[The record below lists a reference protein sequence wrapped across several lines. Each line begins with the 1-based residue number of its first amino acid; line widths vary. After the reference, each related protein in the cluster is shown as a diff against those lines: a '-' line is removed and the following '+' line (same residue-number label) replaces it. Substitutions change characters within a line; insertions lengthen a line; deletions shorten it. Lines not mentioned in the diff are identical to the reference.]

1 MRRMILL
8 ITMAL
13 LPYLLPPALAQEIY
27 RTTKGNIGIR
37 AVWNNEML
45 YLKSESLQMFID
57 YETASFSCVLDLGT
71 IVTSNDSITEVL
83 QRRSGIKAF
92 FMGKLSLSHINTSK
106 NGIERFTAEG
116 RLELMNRQSFLT
128 GTGILEHLYEG
139 TNYVAM
145 VTMYYSLRF
154 SQINFAPPMPGL
166 ADEFHIEI
174 AQAVLRK
181 EM

>member
-57 YETASFSCVLDLGT
+57 YETASFSCVLDLYCN
-71 IVTSNDSITEVL
+71 I
-83 QRRSGIKAF
+83 Q
-92 FMGKLSLSHINTSK
+92 
-106 NGIERFTAEG
+106 
-116 RLELMNRQSFLT
+116 
-128 GTGILEHLYEG
+128 
-139 TNYVAM
+139 
-145 VTMYYSLRF
+145 
-154 SQINFAPPMPGL
+154 
-166 ADEFHIEI
+166 
-174 AQAVLRK
+174 
-181 EM
+181 